1 MEMNEGMRGAFEKAC
16 AAAEAFEGFVKEHP
30 VEVGVFVT
38 VLAIGVVG
46 VLAPECLAWLGFEE
60 VGILE
65 GLWFS
70 FFCFSFIFPFPV
82 PCFFS
87 FVGVCEFLLY
97 VTGLRI
103 QANVGV

>member
-1 MEMNEGMRGAFEKAC
+1 M
-16 AAAEAFEGFVKEHP
+16 KEHP

-65 GLWFS
+65 GRWSFLFGLFGFL
-70 FFCFSFIFPFPV
+70 FFCSWCAFCGYS
-82 PCFFS
+82 CFVRLL
-87 FVGVCEFLLY
+87 VG
-97 VTGLRI
+97 
-103 QANVGV
+103 